1 MAPFV
6 LLKSVRF
13 AQLRKSAND
22 AAIDRQRI
30 FSSCDLSAKLNG
42 SSVFLPHLL
51 HCPQGVVN
59 EWATVFQSQQS
70 GEERTMKNFNLA
82 MIFVFGVVLTP
93 GLLIAASEV
102 VIGYAN
108 ISARVSALW
117 LAQE

>member
-42 SSVFLPHLL
+42 SSVFLPRLL
-51 HCPQGVVN
+51 HRLQGVVN
-59 EWATVFQSQQS
+59 ESSTAFTIPTNRMRVAYGEKIQPHSNFYAWRDPHTRTPYRGVGSRHRLWKSQP
-70 GEERTMKNFNLA
+70 
-82 MIFVFGVVLTP
+82 P
-93 GLLIAASEV
+93 G
-102 VIGYAN
+102 
-108 ISARVSALW
+108 
-117 LAQE
+117 